1 MRHKRWLGWIAVFLV
16 GALLAACGG
25 SPQPGAGDATE
36 PGTDEGSTDGAAGV
50 DWEIPAIDQLPDE
63 VAAWVEQQQAQT
75 GIFQLTHDDRTYI
88 LIAWGEKPTGGY
100 EVVVDDVQPLGE
112 DALRLDI
119 TLTAPGEDAIVT
131 QVLTYPIALVA
142 VEPGTYYR
150 LEPHFEGARFLEN
163 NSFRID
169 EPAMFAEV
177 GDSVRVTGEARVF
190 EGVFQI
196 SVEDGHVVLAH
207 QVIQVEGAPAW
218 APFDVTLEFEETP
231 TSPNGVVFVYTHSPR
246 DGSVMDAIG
255 VPISFTTWE

>member
-36 PGTDEGSTDGAAGV
+36 PGTDQGSTDGAAGV